1 MLIYNTTF
9 HIDGEHLLSPF
20 LTFMRDEYLPAVMAA
35 GHLRN
40 PRFVRLMVDLGDTM
54 TGYALMCEVD
64 DVQTLKLWKQQAG
77 HDLEKRLFNRFG
89 EKVLMFSTAMK
100 DVTEK
105 ITP

>member
-9 HIDGEHLLSPF
+9 HIDGEHLLSLF

-64 DVQTLKLWKQQAG
+64 DVQTLKHWKQQAG
-77 HDLEKRLFNRFG
+77 HDLEKRLFNCFG

-105 ITP
+105 VTP